1 MTEHPGR
8 RIPSL
13 YLTAPGPCPYLPG
26 RRERKVF
33 THLLGNDAISLN
45 DALSEAGFRR
55 SQTIAYRPACENC
68 NACVSVRIRV
78 DDFVT
83 TKNFRRVLS
92 NNMDIRRDIS
102 NGKATQE
109 QFALLRDYLDARHDE
124 GGMADMTA
132 LDYVSMVEDTT
143 VRTELIEYRTN
154 DEHGDVGQ
162 LTAVA
167 LTDVLTDGLSMVYTF
182 YDVDQPS
189 RSLGTHLILDHVAQA
204 RERGLP
210 YVYLGYWIESC
221 RKMSY
226 KGRFRPLEALTKEGW
241 QPFEQVQGH

>member
-1 MTEHPGR
+1 MTEHPGK

-33 THLLGNDAISLN
+33 THLLGSDAIPLN

-55 SQTIAYRPACENC
+55 SQTIAYRPACEAC
-68 NACVSVRIRV
+68 NACISVRIRV
-78 DDFVT
+78 NEFEQS
-83 TKNFRRVLS
+83 KNFRRVLS
-92 NNMDIRRDIS
+92 QNRDLMS
-102 NGKATQE
+102 EDTSGKATQE
-109 QFALLRDYLDARHDE
+109 QFGLLRNYLDNRHDE

-143 VRTELIEYRTN
+143 VRTELIEYRIN
-154 DEHGDVGQ
+154 PGEGARGE
-162 LTAVA
+162 LIGVA

-182 YDVDQPS
+182 YDVDDPG
-189 RSLGTHLILDHVAQA
+189 RSLGTYLILDHIRQAQM
-204 RERGLP
+204 RGLP
-210 YVYLGYWIESC
+210 YVYLGYWIQGC

-226 KGRFRPLEALTKEGW
+226 KGRFQPLEALTKDGW
-241 QPFEQVQGH
+241 RPFEEVSPQ

>member
-8 RIPSL
+8 RIPTL

-33 THLLGNDAISLN
+33 THLLGEDSVPLN

-55 SQTIAYRPACENC
+55 SQTIAYRPACEDC

-78 DDFVT
+78 ADFEPSR
-83 TKNFRRVLS
+83 NFRRVIAQNEDLQ
-92 NNMDIRRDIS
+92 REVT
-102 NGKATQE
+102 NGKATRE
-109 QFALLRDYLDARHDE
+109 QFSLLRAYLDARHDE

-132 LDYVSMVEDTT
+132 LDYVSMIEDTT
-143 VRTELIEYRTN
+143 VRTEVVEYRADLGETAR
-154 DEHGDVGQ
+154 GA

-182 YDVDQPS
+182 YDVTQRT
-189 RSLGTHLILDHVAQA
+189 RSLGTYLILDHIREA
-204 RERGLP
+204 RARDLP
-210 YVYLGYWIESC
+210 YVYLGYWIGGC

-226 KGRFRPLEALTKEGW
+226 KARFQPLEALSKDGW
-241 QPFEQVQGH
+241 RPFEDIGAQ

>member
-8 RIPSL
+8 RIPTL

-33 THLLGNDAISLN
+33 THLLGEDSVPLN

-55 SQTIAYRPACENC
+55 SQTIAYRPACEDC

-78 DDFVT
+78 ADFEPSR
-83 TKNFRRVLS
+83 NFRRVIAQNDDL
-92 NNMDIRRDIS
+92 IRTAT
-102 NGKATQE
+102 NGKATRE
-109 QFALLRDYLDARHDE
+109 QFSLLRAYLDARHDE

-132 LDYVSMVEDTT
+132 LDYVSMIEDTT
-143 VRTELIEYRTN
+143 VRTEVVEYRAN
-154 DEHGDVGQ
+154 PGEAARAP

-182 YDVDQPS
+182 YDVTQRT
-189 RSLGTHLILDHVAQA
+189 RSLGTYLILDHIREA
-204 RERGLP
+204 RARDLP
-210 YVYLGYWIESC
+210 YVYLGYWIGGC

-226 KGRFRPLEALTKEGW
+226 KARFQPLEALSKDGW
-241 QPFEQVQGH
+241 RPFEDIGAQ

>member
-33 THLLGNDAISLN
+33 THLLGSDAIALN

-55 SQTIAYRPACENC
+55 SQTIAYRPACETC
-68 NACVSVRIRV
+68 NACISVRIKV
-78 DDFVT
+78 DEFRPSRG
-83 TKNFRRVLS
+83 FRRITSQNKDL
-92 NNMDIRRDIS
+92 IRTPA

-109 QFALLRDYLDARHDE
+109 QFSILRDYLDARHDE

-143 VRTELIEYRTN
+143 VRTETIEYRVDAGT
-154 DEHGDVGQ
+154 DPRTP
-162 LTAVA
+162 LLAVA
-167 LTDVLTDGLSMVYTF
+167 LTDVLSDGLSMVYTF
-182 YDVDQPS
+182 YDVAIKG
-189 RSLGTHLILDHVAQA
+189 RSLGSRMILDHIAEA
-204 RERGLP
+204 HRRGLP
-210 YVYLGYWIESC
+210 YVYLGYWIDGC
-221 RKMSY
+221 RKMAY
-226 KGRFRPLEALTKEGW
+226 KGRFQPLEALTKDGW
-241 QPFEQVQGH
+241 QDFDRLKQE